1 MADTDYGN
9 APGDGPLRQGGQSQ
23 AATPSSED
31 NLPSTLSPAAQR
43 QQPALALVRDLS
55 GGTETVRAAGQAYL
69 PRAPGEDGQN
79 YSSRLNRSVFLNAFG
94 HTVEGLTGFVFSKDP
109 VLGEDVPPAIEEHWE
124 NIDLTGNHGDVFCRE
139 LLQDALTT
147 GHVAI
152 LVEYPATGGTQTA
165 ADESSKASPF
175 PIRPYW
181 VPIKK
186 DDILS
191 WRSTVLNGH
200 RVLTQV
206 VIRECQYVAS
216 GSFGE
221 QEQERYRVLYNMDG
235 VVGWRL
241 LEVTDRKVV
250 LLVGEG
256 LYPTQQEIPL
266 AEVITSGS
274 KGIFDSDPP
283 LLDLAYLNVAHYQD
297 HSDYRHSIHMTNVPF
312 IFGAGFSTTNADGS
326 PADKLIV
333 GPNTSILM
341 PNPDAT
347 MQYVAHDGAA
357 LGSSKANLDDLKGD
371 MATLGLAMLA
381 SEKRVAETAEARR
394 IDKSSSDSALSVT
407 ARGLQDGIERA
418 LGFHARYMGLEGG
431 SIQINRDFENLTLTP
446 AQIQALS
453 ALVRDGHLGIE
464 TLWKMLI
471 SGNVLPDDFD
481 AAVEKAILDAEEEMR
496 QERQRQMLEAQA
508 ASGVNPAA
516 PQQLAA

>member
-1 MADTDYGN
+1 MADSDYGN
-9 APGDGPLRQGGQSQ
+9 APGDGPLREGGQSQ
-23 AATPSSED
+23 SGMPSSED
-31 NLPSTLSPAAQR
+31 NLPSTLSPAASR
-43 QQPALALVRDLS
+43 QQHALKLVRDLS
-55 GGTETVRAAGQAYL
+55 GGTETVRACGQSYL
-69 PRAPGEDGQN
+69 PRAPGEDSAN

-109 VLGEDVPPAIEEHWE
+109 VLGEDVVPAIAEHWE
-124 NIDLTGNHGDVFCRE
+124 NIDLTGNHGDVFVRE

-152 LVEYPATGGTQTA
+152 LVEYPATDGKQTA
-165 ADESSKASPF
+165 ADESSKSSPF

-221 QEQERYRVLYNMDG
+221 TEQTRYRVLYNINN
-235 VVGWRL
+235 VVGWKL
-241 LEVTDRKVV
+241 LEVTERKVV
-250 LLVGEG
+250 VLVDEG
-256 LYPTQQEIPL
+256 LYPTQVEIPL

-297 HSDYRHSIHMTNVPF
+297 HSDYRHSIHKTNVPF
-312 IFGAGFSTTNADGS
+312 IFGAGISVATNEDGS
-326 PADKLIV
+326 PAPELVV
-333 GPNTSILM
+333 GPNTAILM

-453 ALVRDGHLGIE
+453 GLVRDGHLGIE

-481 AAVEKAILDAEEEMR
+481 AAVEKGILDAEEEMR
-496 QERQRQMLEAQA
+496 QERQREQMEQQA
-508 ASGVNPAA
+508 ALGKPAA